1 MSLQQSPLET
11 ARSEHPLTAEL
22 AAVVAALVA
31 LSVWQH
37 VARAYVVPA
46 VGFTPGGPGFDAV
59 DSLLVAGVVTGGIL
73 LAGAV
78 AVVGAYVA
86 VRDLDVGL
94 ALPAARR
101 PAVVAVAA
109 PLALVVA
116 TKLVGVLTGTAYGTL
131 LQRSYGAAATVEHFA
146 TMTALTLLVGV
157 PTLLLVCQVV
167 VQGSVRRVVG
177 GDVAVAVTTLLA
189 GFLLVDATGGPST
202 LPEPGR
208 LVGAA
213 LFVVAVAAALYGL
226 ERFERPWLR
235 YLSVAPVV
243 LLVGGTAVAGIA
255 AVGTVSAVLF
265 VGVKVAV
272 LAVAALTYERTDSLL
287 APALT
292 YACFLAASE
301 AVVFFLEAGVGSA

>member
-1 MSLQQSPLET
+1 MSLQAGPLET
-11 ARSEHPLTAEL
+11 VRTDHPLTAEL
-22 AAVVAALVA
+22 AAAVAALVA
-31 LSVWQH
+31 LSLWQH

-46 VGFTPGGPGFDAV
+46 VGFAPGGPGFEAV

-73 LAGAV
+73 LGGAV

-86 VRDLDVGL
+86 VRDVDVGL

-101 PAVVAVAA
+101 PAIVAVAA
-109 PLALVVA
+109 PVALVAA

-146 TMTALTLLVGV
+146 SMTALTLLVGV
-157 PTLLLVCQVV
+157 PALLLVCQVV

-177 GDVAVAVTTLLA
+177 GDAAVAVTTLLA

-202 LPEPGR
+202 VPDPGKV
-208 LVGAA
+208 VGAA
-213 LFVVAVAAALYGL
+213 LFVGALALALYGA
-226 ERFERPWLR
+226 EHVERPWLR
-235 YLSVAPVV
+235 YLAALPVV
-243 LLVGGTAVAGIA
+243 LLVGGTVVAGIA

-272 LAVAALTYERTDSLL
+272 LGVAAHSYERSGSLL
-287 APALT
+287 APALA
-292 YACFLAASE
+292 YASFLATSE
-301 AVVFFLEAGVGSA
+301 AVVFVLEAGVQGW